1 MQMFAH
7 CEPQEK
13 LAGWRDANQ
22 LPSYKT
28 TKLRSEVKLPKHA
41 LTVALGRVPRTY
53 LFSEIWAFN

>member
-1 MQMFAH
+1 MQMFAQ
-7 CEPQEK
+7 CEPKEK

-41 LTVALGRVPRTY
+41 FTMALGRVPHVT
-53 LFSEIWAFN
+53 F